1 MDCLLKGCSPNSFL
15 ILNCLILA
23 FMVFSKNGN
32 SDNNLA
38 LVNFL
43 IFGFMFFHK
52 MKIALIGL
60 YYSLA
65 SSLFYC

>member
-1 MDCLLKGCSPNSFL
+1 
-15 ILNCLILA
+15 
-23 FMVFSKNGN
+23 MVFSKNGN

-65 SSLFYC
+65 SSLFYCWQTKKFQKIIYLDG